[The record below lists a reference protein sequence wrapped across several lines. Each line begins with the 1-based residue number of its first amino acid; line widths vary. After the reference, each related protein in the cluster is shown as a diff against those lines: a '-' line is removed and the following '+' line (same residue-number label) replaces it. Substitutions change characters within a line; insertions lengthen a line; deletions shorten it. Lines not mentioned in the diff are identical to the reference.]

1 MGKVALNAMKGQKM
15 PHFEKPVSIPGMTL
29 GRYHLLQRI
38 GQGGMGEVWL
48 GEDPRLHRQVA
59 IKTLPLHNQGDRE
72 FLQRFEREARAA
84 AALNYPHI
92 LSVHDYGQQALANGQ
107 TITYFVMPYISGGSL
122 EDRIAMWKKSHTYM
136 PHDETVAYLSQAAEA
151 IDYAHA
157 QGILHRDIKPANML
171 LRGGN
176 WLMLADFGIARI
188 LSDQEQ
194 VTQTGMGFGTP
205 EYMAPEQAQGKA
217 EPASDNYSLAVI
229 AYQLF
234 TGQVP
239 FSADSAYAI
248 TMQHMLMPP
257 PLPRQI
263 NPALPPAVEQV
274 LLRGLAKV
282 AEQRPPSARAFVA
295 ELQRAL
301 TSAPFAGTLIQA
313 PPPPTGGA
321 PLFSPA
327 GRNSLPNGS
336 LLSADGG
343 KLTVALAQKGITRRH
358 VLIGG
363 GTALVAI
370 GGVGTWAIASKLA
383 QAQSH
388 LHSIATHTPITRPT
402 AQANAPALTLLGHN
416 KPITALSWSPRANIL
431 ASAGQDDQVMLWDM
445 QAIPQGQNNSPQPKA
460 KQSLEASGNI
470 LLAWSPD
477 GKLLAIGN
485 GAFDHNTLDQFVLV
499 YNGDLH
505 APAYNNVLA
514 VPLLNALTW
523 APGKYLVSAN
533 NLDKPDNTFQLQLWD
548 AAQPRQKL
556 APIRITAG
564 GVPLSGYTTANP
576 MAFSPNGSM
585 LAIGTSK
592 GVLVGQLRLSGSQ
605 ASWQVHFPLL
615 TFDQFSL
622 EADALTWSSDRQY
635 VAAISNSAT
644 PEHQLVV
651 WKWNN
656 GARVLSPVLPDANTP
671 LTTLAW
677 SPNGARLAVGNNK
690 GIVYVWN
697 INIQAGNT
705 LPAHTLTGIT
715 AAARALAWSMNG
727 QWLAAGYD
735 DLNDTILV
743 WKVARLS

>member
-1 MGKVALNAMKGQKM
+1 MNNSNIAQSV
-15 PHFEKPVSIPGMTL
+15 PGMTL
-29 GRYHLLQRI
+29 GRYHLLQHI

-92 LSVHDYGQQALANGQ
+92 LSVHDYGQQALPNGQ
-107 TITYFVMPYISGGSL
+107 TITYIVMPYVSGGSL

-136 PHDETVAYLSQAAEA
+136 PHDEAIAYLSQAAEA

-234 TGQVP
+234 TGRVP

-248 TMQHMLMPP
+248 TMQHILTPP
-257 PLPRQI
+257 PPPRQI

-282 AEQRPPSARAFVA
+282 PEQRPPSARAFVA

-301 TSAPFAGTLIQA
+301 TSAPFAGTLLQA
-313 PPPPTGGA
+313 PLPPTGGT

-327 GRNSLPNGS
+327 GRNSLPNAS
-336 LLSADGG
+336 LLQADGG
-343 KLTVALAQKGITRRH
+343 KLTAAPAQKGITRRH
-358 VLIGG
+358 ILLGG
-363 GTALVAI
+363 GAALVAI
-370 GGVGTWAIASKLA
+370 GGVGTWAVASRLA

-388 LHSIATHTPITRPT
+388 LHTIATHTPTTRPT
-402 AQANAPALTLLGHN
+402 PQANAPALTLLGHN
-416 KPITALSWSPRANIL
+416 KPITTLNWSPRANIL
-431 ASAGQDDQVMLWDM
+431 ASAGEDNQVMLWDM
-445 QAIPQGQNNSPQPKA
+445 QDIQQGQNNSPQPKA
-460 KQSLEASGNI
+460 KQSLEAIGFL

-477 GKLLAIGN
+477 GKQLAIGN
-485 GAFDHNTLDQFVLV
+485 GAYDHNTSDNFVIV

-514 VPLLNALTW
+514 VPSSLNALTW
-523 APGKYLVSAN
+523 APGTYLVAAN
-533 NLDKPDNTFQLQLWD
+533 NLDEPKNKFLFQLQLWD

-556 APIRITAG
+556 APIRLATS
-564 GVPLSGYTTANP
+564 VSYSGYVTPNP

-605 ASWQVHFPLL
+605 VSWQLHSPVL
-615 TFDQFSL
+615 TIPPFSS
-622 EADALTWSSDRQY
+622 EADALTWSSDGQY
-635 VAAISNSAT
+635 VAAISNSTT

-656 GARVLSPVLPDANTP
+656 GAQVLSPVLPDSNTP

-677 SPNGARLAVGNNK
+677 SPNSALLAVGNNK
-690 GIVYVWN
+690 GIVYVWD
-697 INIQAGNT
+697 INIHAGNA
-705 LPAHTLTGIT
+705 LPVHILPGVN
-715 AAARALAWSMNG
+715 AAVQAVAWSMDG

-735 DLNDTILV
+735 DLNDTILA

>member
-1 MGKVALNAMKGQKM
+1 MNNSNIVQCA
-15 PHFEKPVSIPGMTL
+15 SGMTL

-84 AALNYPHI
+84 AALIHPHI

-107 TITYFVMPYISGGSL
+107 TITYIVMPYISGGSL
-122 EDRIAMWKKSHTYM
+122 EDRIAMGKKSHTYM
-136 PHDETVAYLSQAAEA
+136 PHDEAIAYLSQAAEA
-151 IDYAHA
+151 IDYAHT

-171 LRGGN
+171 LRSGN

-217 EPASDNYSLAVI
+217 ELASDNYSLAVI

-248 TMQHMLMPP
+248 TMQHILSPP
-257 PLPRQI
+257 PPPRQI

-282 AEQRPPSARAFVA
+282 PEQRPPSARAFVA
-295 ELQRAL
+295 ELQHAL
-301 TSAPFAGTLIQA
+301 TSASFEATLILA
-313 PPPPTGGA
+313 PLPPTGGA
-321 PLFSPA
+321 LLFSPA
-327 GRNSLPNGS
+327 GRNSLLNDS
-336 LLSADGG
+336 LLQADGG
-343 KLTVALAQKGITRRH
+343 KVTVTPAQKGITRRQ
-358 VLIGG
+358 VLVGG
-363 GTALVAI
+363 GAALVAI
-370 GGVGTWAIASKLA
+370 GGVGTWAVASRPA

-388 LHSIATHTPITRPT
+388 LYTIATHTPIIRPT

-416 KPITALSWSPRANIL
+416 KPITALSWSPRTNIL

-445 QAIPQGQNNSPQPKA
+445 QALQQGQNNSPQPKA
-460 KQSLEASGNI
+460 KQSLVAAGNI
-470 LLAWSPD
+470 LLTWSPD

-499 YNGDLH
+499 YHGDLH
-505 APAYNNVLA
+505 SPAYNNVITI
-514 VPLLNALTW
+514 PLLNALAW
-523 APGKYLVSAN
+523 APGKYLVAAN

-556 APIRITAG
+556 APVRLAT
-564 GVPLSGYTTANP
+564 GVSSSGYVTPNP
-576 MAFSPNGSM
+576 MAFSPDGSM
-585 LAIGTSK
+585 LAIGTDGTYK
-592 GVLVGQLRLSGSQ
+592 GTGECSWDNCIYQ
-605 ASWQVHFPLL
+605 ARRYPGNH
-615 TFDQFSL
+615 
-622 EADALTWSSDRQY
+622 
-635 VAAISNSAT
+635 T
-644 PEHQLVV
+644 PHC
-651 WKWNN
+651 
-656 GARVLSPVLPDANTP
+656 
-671 LTTLAW
+671 
-677 SPNGARLAVGNNK
+677 
-690 GIVYVWN
+690 
-697 INIQAGNT
+697 
-705 LPAHTLTGIT
+705 
-715 AAARALAWSMNG
+715 
-727 QWLAAGYD
+727 
-735 DLNDTILV
+735 
-743 WKVARLS
+743 

>member
-1 MGKVALNAMKGQKM
+1 M
-15 PHFEKPVSIPGMTL
+15 PQFEKPVSIPGMTL

-84 AALNYPHI
+84 AALIHPHI

-107 TITYFVMPYISGGSL
+107 TITYIVMPYISGGSL

-136 PHDETVAYLSQAAEA
+136 PHDEAIAYLSQAAEA

-171 LRGGN
+171 LRSGN
-176 WLMLADFGIARI
+176 WLMPADFGIARI

-217 EPASDNYSLAVI
+217 EPASDNYSLVVI

-234 TGQVP
+234 TGRVP

-248 TMQHMLMPP
+248 TMQHILTPP
-257 PLPRQI
+257 PPPRQI

-313 PPPPTGGA
+313 PLPPTGGA
-321 PLFSPA
+321 PLTSPP
-327 GRNSLPNGS
+327 GQNSLPNDS
-336 LLSADGG
+336 LLQADGG
-343 KLTVALAQKGITRRH
+343 KLTAAPAQKGITRRQ
-358 VLIGG
+358 VLLGG
-363 GTALVAI
+363 GAALIAI
-370 GGVGTWAIASKLA
+370 GGVGTWAVASRLA

-388 LHSIATHTPITRPT
+388 LHTVATHTSTT
-402 AQANAPALTLLGHN
+402 QANAPALTLLGHN

-445 QAIPQGQNNSPQPKA
+445 QALQQGQNNSPQPKA
-460 KQSLEASGNI
+460 KQSLVAAGNI
-470 LLAWSPD
+470 LLTWSPD

-485 GAFDHNTLDQFVLV
+485 GAFDRNTFDEFVLV
-499 YNGDLH
+499 YRDDLH
-505 APAYNNVLA
+505 SPAYNNVLR
-514 VPLLNALTW
+514 VPLLNALAW
-523 APGKYLVSAN
+523 APGRYLVAAN
-533 NLDKPDNTFQLQLWD
+533 NLDKPANTFQLQIWD

-556 APIRITAG
+556 APVRLAT
-564 GVPLSGYTTANP
+564 GVSSSAYVTPNP
-576 MAFSPNGSM
+576 IAFSPDSSM
-585 LAIGTSK
+585 LAIGTYK

-605 ASWQVHFPLL
+605 ASWQVHSPLL
-615 TFDQFSL
+615 TFDQFSS
-622 EADALTWSSDRQY
+622 EADALTWSSDGQY

-656 GARVLSPVLPDANTP
+656 GAQVLSPVLPDANTP

-677 SPNGARLAVGNNK
+677 SPNGALLAVGNNK
-690 GIVYVWN
+690 GSVYVWN
-697 INIQAGNT
+697 IDIHAGNT
-705 LPAHTLTGIT
+705 LPAHTLTGIA
-715 AAARALAWSMNG
+715 AAARALVWSMDG